1 MSFSGASIALGLVKK
16 KSFKSLIVGF
26 TGSND
31 AIVPSRKQLSK
42 QLDLKYELYVS
53 MLTDL
58 IAKHDYICATADI
71 WSANNRSYMGM
82 TCHFIDEKT
91 YFRQSYVIGCIRI
104 KGSHNYQNITEV
116 ITEIA
121 KTYKIDLSKITH
133 IVTDNAS
140 NFGKAFRVFSS
151 LPTHEASTSDLGNF
165 DEESSESS
173 NFDSGSDCSDLDAER
188 VNLNNLLNEESNLGN
203 NGSFFLPQH
212 MLCCAHTL
220 NLIAANDIS
229 KISNNDYNKMSKSTF
244 NKLSNFWNLAS
255 RSTAASDT
263 IYDVCK

>member
-1 MSFSGASIALGLVKK
+1 MRPLRTCEK
-16 KSFKSLIVGF
+16 KSFKSLIVGL

-104 KGSHNYQNITEV
+104 KGSHNYQNI
-116 ITEIA
+116 IMLS
-121 KTYKIDLSKITH
+121 TY
-133 IVTDNAS
+133 
-140 NFGKAFRVFSS
+140 
-151 LPTHEASTSDLGNF
+151 
-165 DEESSESS
+165 
-173 NFDSGSDCSDLDAER
+173 DSCLEY
-188 VNLNNLLNEESNLGN
+188 
-203 NGSFFLPQH
+203 
-212 MLCCAHTL
+212 C
-220 NLIAANDIS
+220 LI
-229 KISNNDYNKMSKSTF
+229 M
-244 NKLSNFWNLAS
+244 
-255 RSTAASDT
+255 
-263 IYDVCK
+263 